1 MSDIQNIIL
10 DTSTGLIHKIKRE
23 HLYVHFNIV
32 SGDSVIKIVSGDSV
46 ITIVSGFPRVL
57 LFSSFYNG
65 YKILLWW
72 KLGILCLSLRMK
84 ILTE

>member
-46 ITIVSGFPRVL
+46 ITIVSGFPCVL
-57 LFSSFYNG
+57 LFSSFYNLVIKFCSG
-65 YKILLWW
+65 GNLAYYA
-72 KLGILCLSLRMK
+72 SAFR
-84 ILTE
+84 

>member
-32 SGDSVIKIVSGDSV
+32 SGDSVI
-46 ITIVSGFPRVL
+46 TIVSGFPCVL
-57 LFSSFYNG
+57 LFSSFYNLVIKFCSG
-65 YKILLWW
+65 GNLAYYA
-72 KLGILCLSLRMK
+72 SAFR
-84 ILTE
+84 